1 MNLSQRSRATTPAF
15 LRWGVLVT
23 CIWLHACS
31 GGAETQVNEPPPP
44 GTDTTPPTIPGTPT
58 ATAVSST
65 RIDLS
70 WAASTDAVGV
80 SGYRIYRNGSNTPLA
95 TATTTTYSDT
105 SVAASTAYAYTLRA
119 FDAAGNE
126 STASGAGSATTPA
139 RTVRG
144 SGRPGLPAIE
154 YHVPRVGSAE
164 RGQHHFALAIHEP
177 DIQHAHED
185 AAGAE
190 QQSALVCAATARPRA
205 SIHRDEPGHRDHRAR
220 HHRPRIQRFAERSR
234 AARHGV
240 PSQLPHRSAR
250 VHLLHRPRHCG
261 SSRGVHR
268 DGRRRWRRDN
278 QCSLRAE
285 PADHQQAAT
294 TITTAA
300 TSHSAPTAICTWA
313 LAMAVAA
320 AIRLKT
326 ASASRHCSARCCASG
341 SERRARATRSQQ
353 TIPSRAT
360 RSVRQAAHVRAA
372 NCPEIYAWGFR
383 NPWRW
388 SFDRSNGRCGSPT
401 WARGPM
407 RKSTRYS
414 VAATTAGIAAKV
426 HTITSRPDARP
437 VG

>member
-95 TATTTTYSDT
+95 TVTTTTYSDT
-105 SVAASTAYAYTLRA
+105 SVAASTAYTYTLRA

-139 RTVRG
+139 PPSG
-144 SGRPGLPAIE
+144 SQGGLDSRPSNTSCLAWD
-154 YHVPRVGSAE
+154 SAE

-190 QQSALVCAATARPRA
+190 QQSALVCVATARPRA
-205 SIHRDEPGHRDHRAR
+205 SIYRDEPGQRDHGAR
-220 HHRPRIQRFAERSR
+220 HHRSRIQRSQSEAGLLGMAFHPNFPTDPRVFIYYIDRS
-234 AARHGV
+234 
-240 PSQLPHRSAR
+240 
-250 VHLLHRPRHCG
+250 HCG

-268 DGRRRWRRDN
+268 GGRRRWRRDN
-278 QCSLRAE
+278 RCSLRAE

-300 TSHSAPTAICTWA
+300 TSHSAPMAICTWA
-313 LAMAVAA
+313 LAMAAAA

-341 SERRARATRSQQ
+341 SERRALATS
-353 TIPSRAT
+353 IPADNPFAGNAQCPAGGSRP
-360 RSVRQAAHVRAA
+360 SG
-372 NCPEIYAWGFR
+372 N
-383 NPWRW
+383 
-388 SFDRSNGRCGSPT
+388 
-401 WARGPM
+401 ARRFTPGVSAIPGAGA
-407 RKSTRYS
+407 ST
-414 VAATTAGIAAKV
+414 AATEQMWVA
-426 HTITSRPDARP
+426 D